1 MKSANPIDSDN
12 SERYGLNNA
21 QVSPE
26 KSWKYLGL
34 RVFHSFLVMIFHL
47 DQG

>member
-12 SERYGLNNA
+12 SERYVPNNA

-26 KSWKYLGL
+26 KPWKSFGL
-34 RVFHSFLVMIFHL
+34 KVFHSFFGYDFLP
-47 DQG
+47 